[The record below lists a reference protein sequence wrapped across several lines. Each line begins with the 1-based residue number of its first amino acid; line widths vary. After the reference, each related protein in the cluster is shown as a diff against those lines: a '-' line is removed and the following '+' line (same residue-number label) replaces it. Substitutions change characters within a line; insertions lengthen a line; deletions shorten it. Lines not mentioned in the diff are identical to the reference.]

1 MPHNLTVRDAN
12 DNDMPAVQAIYA
24 HHVIHGTASFELEP
38 PTLEQMRQRRADVSA
53 HELPYLVAERDGE
66 VVGYGYATLY
76 RPRPAYRFTVEDS
89 VYVRE
94 GMAGLGIGQALLSA
108 VIQRCTG
115 GGRRQMVAIIG
126 NSENVASIRL
136 HERQG
141 FRKVGVFESVGFK
154 HGRWLDTVI
163 MQRELGE
170 GAGSTPANE
179 DGNTP

>member
-1 MPHNLTVRDAN
+1 MPHNLLIRDAN
-12 DNDMPAVQAIYA
+12 DHDMPAVQAIYA

-38 PTLEQMRQRRADVSA
+38 PTLEQMCQRRADISA
-53 HELPYLVAERDGE
+53 HGLPYLVAEREGE
-66 VVGYGYATLY
+66 LIGYGYATLY

-94 GMAGLGIGQALLSA
+94 GMSGLGVGQALLSA
-108 VIQRCTG
+108 VIQRCIE

-136 HERQG
+136 HERLG
-141 FRKVGVFESVGFK
+141 FRRVGVFESVGFK

-170 GAGSTPANE
+170 GAGSTPQ
-179 DGNTP
+179 G

>member
-1 MPHNLTVRDAN
+1 MADELILRDARES
-12 DNDMPAVQAIYA
+12 DMPAVQAIYA

-38 PTLEQMRQRRADVSA
+38 PTVEQMLQRRADICA
-53 HELPYLVAERDGE
+53 NGLPYLVAERGGE
-66 VVGYGYATLY
+66 VLGYGYATLY

-94 GMAGLGIGQALLSA
+94 GMAGFGIGHALLEA
-108 VIQRCTG
+108 VIQHCTE

-126 NSENVASIRL
+126 NSENIASIRL
-136 HERQG
+136 HARLG
-141 FRKVGVFESVGFK
+141 FRQVGIFQSVGFK

-170 GAGSTPANE
+170 GAGTTP
-179 DGNTP
+179 DR